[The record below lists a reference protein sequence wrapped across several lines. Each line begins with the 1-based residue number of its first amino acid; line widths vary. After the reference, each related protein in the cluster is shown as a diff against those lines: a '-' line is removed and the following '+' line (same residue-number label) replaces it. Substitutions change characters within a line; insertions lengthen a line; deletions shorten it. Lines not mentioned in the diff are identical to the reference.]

1 MTKSCPTKKKTY
13 CGTTRKTSRGTNH
26 KRGQRTFGALTGR
39 SGVAGLDR
47 EPKKRSGFSGE
58 IFCDSN
64 FARPLATAPCK
75 NMVKRENKMVVFPL
89 IGSACNA
96 VCPFARFK

>member
-1 MTKSCPTKKKTY
+1 MSDKIENILWNNKENISW
-13 CGTTRKTSRGTNH
+13 H

-75 NMVKRENKMVVFPL
+75 KVVKRENKMVAFPL
-89 IGSACNA
+89 SLGLLAMQFVYLGA
-96 VCPFARFK
+96 D